1 MAGAGD
7 VPDEPLPALPWGSL
21 WRPGGGLPLASRC
34 TGAGRGARSRAGGN
48 LGGGVCVTGATGAGF
63 GRVGSTGFWGG
74 GSTCLGNVIGG
85 ANGGV
90 AGTGSGTEST
100 SGIDT
105 GSGGD
110 SGGGGGVGSGTGVT
124 AISVVAGGSGRGQD
138 SRHTCQPNDITAT
151 PTTWNIRAVRKAK
164 NKDVCITRL
173 ASFQA

>member
-1 MAGAGD
+1 MAGVGD

-34 TGAGRGARSRAGGN
+34 TGAGRGARSRAGGS

-63 GRVGSTGFWGG
+63 GRGRSTGFGGG
-74 GSTCLGNVIGG
+74 GSTCLGNVRGG
-85 ANGGV
+85 DNGGV

-110 SGGGGGVGSGTGVT
+110 SGGGGGGSGTGVT
-124 AISVVAGGSGRGQD
+124 AISVVASGSGRSQT
-138 SRHTCQPNDITAT
+138 SRHACQPNDITAN
-151 PTTWNIRAVRKAK
+151 TTTCNIRAVKKAK
-164 NKDVCITRL
+164 SKDVCITRL